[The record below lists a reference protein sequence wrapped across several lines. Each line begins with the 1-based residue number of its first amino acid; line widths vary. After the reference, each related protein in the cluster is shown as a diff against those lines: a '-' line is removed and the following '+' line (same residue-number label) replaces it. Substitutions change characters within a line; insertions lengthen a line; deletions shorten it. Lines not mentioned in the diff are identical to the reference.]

1 MSAESSPSTTHPPPS
16 SVRRVIVASLI
27 GTSLEWYDFFIYG
40 TAAALVFNKLFFP
53 SFEPLVGTLLAFATY
68 AVGFIA
74 RPLGGVVFGHYGDKL
89 GRKNVLVVTLLMMG
103 IATFAIGL
111 MPTHATIG
119 VWAPILLVALRFV
132 QGLGLGG
139 EWGGAVLMTLES
151 GDDRRRGLNA
161 SWPQVGVPI
170 GLLLANGVLSLMG
183 GITSDAAFLSWGWR
197 VPFLL
202 SGLLVIVGLWIRL
215 TIAESPL
222 FQAVEA
228 EDTKARTPIVEVLR
242 TYPRQV
248 LLAIGARVGVDVA
261 FYTFVLFI
269 TTYIATYLGL
279 PRSYALNAVLVA
291 AAVQVF
297 LIPWFGHLSD
307 RFGRRPVYL
316 FGAVG
321 AAVWV
326 FVFFA
331 LLDTGSFLLI
341 LLATVVSLVFHAAM
355 YGPQASFIAEM
366 FPTRVR
372 YTGASMGY
380 QLAGILGGALAPIIS
395 VALLDRFDTSLVVSL
410 YVVLVLAVTA
420 VCVLL
425 SPETSRLDLRAD
437 PTAQPAT
444 HPGCLMTTVTI
455 DLNSDLGE
463 GFGAWSLG
471 DDDAL
476 LDVVTSA
483 NVACG
488 FHAGDPDILRRVC
501 ELAAERG
508 VVIGAQVGYRDL
520 HGFGRRAMDVDPA
533 DADQRGHLPD
543 RGAGRLR
550 PGRRHPGQL
559 RQAARGALQR
569 RRAPP
574 GAGDG
579 GRRGDQAVRR
589 VAAGDGPAR
598 VVDPRRGRRGRRA
611 RPSPRR
617 SPTAATPRR
626 ARSCHGRSRGRCCT
640 TRGTSPSGW

>member
-1 MSAESSPSTTHPPPS
+1 MSPESSPSTTHPPPS

-74 RPLGGVVFGHYGDKL
+74 RPLGGVVFGHYGDNL
-89 GRKNVLVVTLLMMG
+89 VRTNVLVVTLLMMG
-103 IATFAIGL
+103 IATFAIGV

-119 VWAPILLVALRFV
+119 VWAPILLVALRFI

-202 SGLLVIVGLWIRL
+202 SGLLVVVGLWIRL

-261 FYTFVLFI
+261 FYTFVLFS

-307 RFGRRPVYL
+307 KFGRRPVYL

-395 VALLDRFDTSLVVSL
+395 VALLDRFDTSLVVSV
-410 YVVLVLAVTA
+410 YVVLMLAVTT

-437 PTAQPAT
+437 PTGQRAT
-444 HPGCLMTTVTI
+444 H
-455 DLNSDLGE
+455 
-463 GFGAWSLG
+463 
-471 DDDAL
+471 
-476 LDVVTSA
+476 
-483 NVACG
+483 
-488 FHAGDPDILRRVC
+488 
-501 ELAAERG
+501 
-508 VVIGAQVGYRDL
+508 
-520 HGFGRRAMDVDPA
+520 
-533 DADQRGHLPD
+533 
-543 RGAGRLR
+543 RGA
-550 PGRRHPGQL
+550 
-559 RQAARGALQR
+559 
-569 RRAPP
+569 
-574 GAGDG
+574 
-579 GRRGDQAVRR
+579 
-589 VAAGDGPAR
+589 
-598 VVDPRRGRRGRRA
+598 
-611 RPSPRR
+611 S
-617 SPTAATPRR
+617 
-626 ARSCHGRSRGRCCT
+626 
-640 TRGTSPSGW
+640 